1 MLVSQFFFSPSG
13 MAVMNITLSSAGRVT
28 CVTAESDLSMDDIA
42 FNRTSY
48 NTYYFRSGVSSM
60 EAFALHHNPGV
71 EQRVFCKAVCLLT
84 PQHLTSYYIS
94 KPFYSSCT
102 LFSTP

>member
-28 CVTAESDLSMDDIA
+28 CVTAESDLSVDDIA

-60 EAFALHHNPGV
+60 EAFALHHNLEWSSASSARP
-71 EQRVFCKAVCLLT
+71 CVC
-84 PQHLTSYYIS
+84 
-94 KPFYSSCT
+94 
-102 LFSTP
+102 